1 MNIRCLTSVV
11 AALLCASC
19 APVKH
24 VPVKIMPVAI
34 EQPKYYPP
42 TAALAG
48 HEGTVI
54 LLLIVDEKGRVA
66 KVMMDKSSGFSEL
79 DRAATRS
86 AASWVYK
93 PGTIDGVPS
102 SFWVDAMV
110 NFYPNAMVPAS
121 SARTTAAHQGTVGLL
136 VSLRADGVVAG
147 ATVERSAGESELDQL
162 AIDAAKR
169 WPFGPQSVKG
179 VAQNSLTRV
188 SMVLEVPMRAGQGCS
203 TSVAS
208 DSNPSP
214 TLRVVGDGLRGNDP
228 VDAQHAIYFMVLT
241 DGCGWSTLAAVW
253 RYDGP
258 NDEPQLVNQ
267 TDQSMLSQGPATT
280 VFRVKNP
287 HLWPFGSYHVDVEV
301 DGSIVET
308 KHFVIDRNGLSA
320 AD

>member
-1 MNIRCLTSVV
+1 VNVRCLTSVA
-11 AALLCASC
+11 AALLCAAC

-24 VPVKIMPVAI
+24 VPVKMMPVAI

-48 HEGTVI
+48 HEGTVM
-54 LLLIVDEKGRVA
+54 LLLVVDEKGRVA
-66 KVMMDKSSGFSEL
+66 KVMIDKSSGFPDL

-110 NFYPNAMVPAS
+110 TFYSDAMAPAS
-121 SARTTAAHQGTVGLL
+121 PRAMAAHHGTVGLL
-136 VSLRADGVVAG
+136 VSLRADGTVAD
-147 ATVERSAGESELDQL
+147 ATVKRSAGESEVDQL

-169 WPFGPQSVKG
+169 WPFGHQSVKG
-179 VAQNSLTRV
+179 VAQNSLSRV
-188 SMVLEVPMRAGQGCS
+188 SMVIDVPLRGAQRCS
-203 TSVAS
+203 TSAAS
-208 DSNPSP
+208 DSDP

-228 VDAQHAIYFMVLT
+228 DDAQHEIYFTVLT
-241 DGCGWSTLAAVW
+241 DGCGWWTLAAVW

-258 NDEPQLVNQ
+258 NDKPQLVNQ

-287 HLWPFGSYHVDVEV
+287 HLWPLGSYHVDVEV